1 VLQDLASARDWYQ
14 KAADQGNAPARY
26 NLGNMYLTGRGVDK
40 DAAKGLALV
49 EASAKQGFPLA
60 QSRMAG
66 LYYTGEA
73 VAQDKVKAYAWAL
86 LAAGDGDPDGQDLM
100 KTMDGNHLLNEA
112 DMRQAS
118 VLANTYASA
127 Q

>member
-1 VLQDLASARDWYQ
+1 
-14 KAADQGNAPARY
+14 
-26 NLGNMYLTGRGVDK
+26 MYLTGRGVDK

-118 VLANTYASA
+118 VLADTYASA